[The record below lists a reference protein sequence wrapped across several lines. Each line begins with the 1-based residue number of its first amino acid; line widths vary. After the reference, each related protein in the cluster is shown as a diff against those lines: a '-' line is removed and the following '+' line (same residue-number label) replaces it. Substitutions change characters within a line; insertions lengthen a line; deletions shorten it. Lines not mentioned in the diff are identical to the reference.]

1 MRDSANWL
9 WARVIVQRNMRATVF
24 LVVFIGLAA
33 GASMTAWEF
42 ARRAA
47 TVVDR
52 RIDLVLPAD
61 GILNTCP
68 PGADPGVDIT
78 PCFAV
83 ASNQTAYQALIAS
96 PAVAA
101 ASLSVSVQLAVSTT
115 RDNPPILTFGGA
127 AVERLGGVGAPVII
141 SGREPSDEASDE
153 VVLAE
158 ATARRLGLG
167 TGSVVWI
174 AACTLDFGQGTST
187 CGESLPLRVVGV
199 TRTER
204 DLLPQRRQV
213 PGSTDQDYGDFGVFA
228 SAAWFESFGNN
239 GTVFVQTAFRL
250 AQDAEFDDVRVDV
263 EQRLPAGWT
272 VLVAPN
278 QDATTFDGLRQSTRL
293 QANAFF
299 AIAAILA
306 LAGAV
311 FIAQALT
318 RQTRRE
324 MADRSI
330 ARSLGMTRGNLA
342 AVALIR
348 GTPIAVGGAAIA
360 VVGSAVASAFG
371 PLSLAGRAEVEPG
384 VLIDLPVL
392 ILGAVAVVALVLTV
406 STLGAMRGT
415 SNARHQTVRV
425 LPTAFT
431 AYAPPT
437 AIAGLALSRS
447 PRSGGGGGRTAI
459 LSTAVAIVGV
469 ITAGIVVDGLDAV
482 LAEPSE
488 FGASWQYSFTDIF
501 GAESVEQSIDQ
512 FKSDPLITD
521 VALVGSS
528 GPLPLE
534 SIPAFWALSFT
545 TVKGDLG
552 PVIVEG
558 RAPLADD
565 EVAVGISTL
574 NDLGKGIGDEIDSIP
589 LLATGGAAVASEAE
603 TLGPLTIVGVAL
615 ISDDTLGIGPGKG
628 IILTESARLLIDP
641 AASSTVLV
649 RTDPDVPEAETVR
662 RLRETYGGL
671 TVPSPQ
677 SDLWNLTLISATPW
691 LVALLIAALAAGALG
706 HSLISVV
713 RRNRRDIGV
722 LRALGFTRRQVS
734 ACVSWHASRLSVI
747 AIALGVPFGIIAG
760 RWAWEALASAV
771 GFALDPVVGVVVP
784 LLAAVATLVAANVV
798 AAIPARQAHRDDLID
813 ALRDE

>member
-47 TVVDR
+47 TVVER
-52 RIDLVLPAD
+52 RLDLVLPAD
-61 GILNTCP
+61 GVLNTCP
-68 PGADPGVDIT
+68 PGEDPGVDII

-83 ASNQTAYQALIAS
+83 ASSQTAYQALIAS

-101 ASLSVSVQLAVSTT
+101 ASLSVSVQLAVSAT
-115 RDNPPILTFGGA
+115 RDSPPIITFGGA
-127 AVERLGGVGAPVII
+127 AVERLGRVGAPVII
-141 SGREPSDEASDE
+141 SGRAPSDDAADE
-153 VVLAE
+153 VVLVE

-167 TGSVVWI
+167 TGSTVWI
-174 AACTLDFGQGTST
+174 AACTFDFSQGEST
-187 CGESLPLRVVGV
+187 CGESVQLRVVGV

-204 DLLPQRRQV
+204 DLLPQRRQP
-213 PGSTDQDYGDFGVFA
+213 PGSTDQDYGDGVFA
-228 SAAWFESFGNN
+228 SAAWYESFGKN
-239 GTVFVQTAFRL
+239 GTAFVQTVFRL
-250 AQDAEFDDVRVDV
+250 APDAELDEVRVDV
-263 EQRLPAGWT
+263 EQWLPTGWT

-278 QDATTFDGLRQSTRL
+278 RDATTFDGLRQSTRL
-293 QANAFF
+293 QANALF

-306 LAGAV
+306 LAGTV

-324 MADRSI
+324 MADRNI

-342 AVALIR
+342 AVALLRI
-348 GTPIAVGGAAIA
+348 TPIAVGGAAIA
-360 VVGSAVASAFG
+360 VIGSAIASAFG

-392 ILGAVAVVALVLTV
+392 ILGAVAVVVLVLTV
-406 STLGAMRGT
+406 SALGAMRGT
-415 SNARHQTVRV
+415 RNTRHQTTRV
-425 LPTAFT
+425 LPTAVT

-437 AIAGLALSRS
+437 AVAGLALGRS
-447 PRSGGGGGRTAI
+447 PRNGGGGGRTVV
-459 LSTAVAIVGV
+459 LSAAVAIVGV

-482 LAEPSE
+482 LAEPRE
-488 FGASWQYSFTDIF
+488 FGASWQYSFTDFF
-501 GAESVEQSIDQ
+501 GAESVEQAIDQ
-512 FKSDPLITD
+512 LTSDPLITD

-534 SIPAFWALSFT
+534 SVQAFWALSFT
-545 TVKGDLG
+545 TLKGDLG

-558 RAPLADD
+558 RAPVADD

-574 NDLGKGIGDEIDSIP
+574 NDLGKGIGDVIDAIP
-589 LLATGGAAVASEAE
+589 LLATGGAAASSEAG
-603 TLGPLTIVGVAL
+603 TLGPLTIVGIAL
-615 ISDDTLGIGPGKG
+615 ISDDSLDIGPGKG
-628 IILTESARLLIDP
+628 IILTEPARLLIDL
-641 AASSTVLV
+641 AASSVVLV

-662 RLRETYGGL
+662 RLQETYGQL

-677 SDLWNLTLISATPW
+677 SDLSNLSLISGAPW
-691 LVALLIAALAAGALG
+691 LVALLIAALATGALG

-747 AIALGVPFGIIAG
+747 AIAVGIPVGIIAG
-760 RWAWEALASAV
+760 RWAWSTLSSAI
-771 GFALDPVVGVVVP
+771 GFALAPVVGIAVP
-784 LLAAVATLVAANVV
+784 LVAALATLVAANVV
-798 AAIPARQAHRDDLID
+798 AAIPARHARRDDLID
-813 ALRDE
+813 SLRDE